1 MELIPIF
8 IAGILASLA
17 GLQNII
23 AYFYLTKR
31 KLNLVVGVL
40 TLIIVAVALIISCLM
55 YFQ

>member
-1 MELIPIF
+1 MELVLVF
-8 IAGILASLA
+8 VAGILASLA

-31 KLNLVVGVL
+31 KLNLVVGGL
-40 TLIIVAVALIISCLM
+40 TLIIVAVLLVISCLI